1 MLILEAHKQNESFSK
16 TVAHKVCV
24 FNHTIGTDGQLN
36 LTEKK
41 LSYLVVIHVGFITA
55 DVYLPFID

>member
-41 LSYLVVIHVGFITA
+41 T
-55 DVYLPFID
+55 

>member
-41 LSYLVVIHVGFITA
+41 NLAIW
-55 DVYLPFID
+55 

>member
-16 TVAHKVCV
+16 TVAHKVCA

-41 LSYLVVIHVGFITA
+41 LSYLVVIHVGFINA
-55 DVYLPFID
+55 DVYLSFID